1 MSYLRE
7 NIERL
12 AGYVPGFQPAGA
24 DVVKLNTNENPYP
37 PSPKVI
43 EAVRGISAETLRRYP
58 SPLGDEFRN
67 AAAKVYSV
75 SPDSILCCN
84 GGDDLLTIAVR
95 AFCDEDRTI
104 AYPVPTY
111 SLYPVLA
118 GIQNCPET
126 IEIPYPEDLSI
137 PDELADTGAGLT
149 IICNPNAPTGSFVQP
164 KDLKTFA
171 KKLEG
176 KSVLLIDEAYADFA
190 ETDCTKLIGS
200 CPNVIILRSMSKGY
214 SLAGVRFG
222 FAIAPPE
229 LIEGLRKVKD
239 SYNVDSIAIT
249 AATAAITDQVYFVKT
264 IEKVKSQ
271 RARLSGALR
280 ELGLAVPDSQA
291 NFVLAECKDCN
302 AADIYDKLA
311 EQDIYVRYFDIPTL
325 NDKLRITVGTARQN
339 DKLLDALKGILSK

>member
-12 AGYVPGFQPAGA
+12 AGYVPGFQPAGT

-37 PSPKVI
+37 PSPKVL
-43 EAVRGISAETLRRYP
+43 EAVRGISPEAIRRYP
-58 SPLGDEFRN
+58 SSLGDEFRN

-84 GGDDLLTIAVR
+84 GGDDLLTITVR
-95 AFCDEDRTI
+95 AFCDENRTI

-126 IEIPYPEDLSI
+126 IEIPYPADFSI
-137 PDELADTGAGLT
+137 PGGLADTDAALT
-149 IICNPNAPTGSFVQP
+149 IICNPNAPTGSFIQP
-164 KDLKTFA
+164 ELLKTFA

-176 KSVLLIDEAYADFA
+176 KSILLIDEAYVDFA
-190 ETDCTKLIGS
+190 ESNCTDLIETS
-200 CPNVIILRSMSKGY
+200 PNVIILRSMSKGY

-222 FAIAPPE
+222 YAIASPE

-239 SYNVDSIAIT
+239 SYNVDSIAIA
-249 AATAAITDQVYFVKT
+249 AATAAITDQGYFKET
-264 IEKVKSQ
+264 IEKIKSE
-271 RARLSGALR
+271 RVRLTAALR
-280 ELGLAVPDSQA
+280 ELGLRVPDSQA
-291 NFVLAECKDCN
+291 NFILAECKDCN

-311 EQDIYVRYFDIPTL
+311 EQDIYVRYFDLPTL
-325 NDKLRITVGTARQN
+325 SDKLRITVGTARQN